1 MTALAAGLALA
12 SALLHVLWNALVRSS
27 EGSLAFVALQLAAGA
42 AVALVF
48 AAAVG
53 RWAVPPAVWPF
64 VAVTVAVHGVYFR
77 ALAAAYRHGTLASVY
92 PAARGLGL
100 LITAPAAAWLF
111 GQQLP
116 LATWIGVALVVVGIM
131 APAAS
136 GALDIRAR
144 RGVLAVG
151 AAVGL
156 YSLVDS
162 HAVSLVSPAV
172 YISLQFAGAALL
184 ILPGSG
190 AMAWARREGL
200 RGVATAAAAGLGS
213 WGSYL
218 LLLYAFQLAPAGPVL
233 ALRQVAPALAP
244 AIGARWLAESSA
256 RRRWVWSGAL
266 LVAAGGAVAAW
277 R

>member
-42 AVALVF
+42 AAAVMF
-48 AAAVG
+48 AAATG
-53 RWAVPPAVWPF
+53 PWAVPAGAWPL
-64 VAVTVAVHGVYFR
+64 VAATVAVHGVYFR

-100 LITAPAAAWLF
+100 LITAPLAAWLF

-116 LATWIGVALVVVGIM
+116 LATWMGVALVAAGVT

-136 GALDIRAR
+136 GALDVRAG

-151 AAVGL
+151 GAVGL

-162 HAVSLVSPAV
+162 HAVSLVSPGV

-184 ILPGSG
+184 LLPGSG
-190 AMAWARREGL
+190 AIAWVRGAGL
-200 RGVATAAAAGLGS
+200 RRVAAAAAAGVGT
-213 WGSYL
+213 WASYL

-244 AIGARWLAESSA
+244 AVGARWLAESAA
-256 RRRWVWSGAL
+256 RRRWLWCGAL
-266 LVAAGGAVAAW
+266 LVAAGGAAAAW

>member
-42 AVALVF
+42 AAAVMF
-48 AAAVG
+48 AAATG
-53 RWAVPPAVWPF
+53 PWAVPAGAWPL
-64 VAVTVAVHGVYFR
+64 VAATVAVHGVYFR

-100 LITAPAAAWLF
+100 LITAPLAAWLF

-116 LATWIGVALVVVGIM
+116 LATWMGVALVAAGVM

-136 GALDIRAR
+136 GALDVRAR

-151 AAVGL
+151 GAVGL

-162 HAVSLVSPAV
+162 HAVSLVSPGV

-184 ILPGSG
+184 LLPGSG
-190 AMAWARREGL
+190 AIAWVRGAGIRR
-200 RGVATAAAAGLGS
+200 AAAAAVAGVGT
-213 WGSYL
+213 WASYL
-218 LLLYAFQLAPAGPVL
+218 LLLYAFQLAPAGSVL
-233 ALRQVAPALAP
+233 ALRQLAPALAP
-244 AIGARWLAESSA
+244 AIGARWLAESAA
-256 RRRWVWSGAL
+256 RRRWLWSGAL
-266 LVAAGGAVAAW
+266 LVAAGGAAAAW